1 MKKYL
6 LSSILL
12 SSVGATAFGE
22 VTEVPT
28 TFIHNGETFVMESMK
43 DYDIKSGGSLSRQQ
57 DNTFNDKD
65 LIASSILRSWDPV
78 WEEFTDKS
86 KVEYEYDADARLV
99 KVINYNNVA
108 VDATA
113 DAEWAV
119 YTYITYTYGEGGR
132 LMLKEVTRNSSGTYF
147 VTEHTEYE
155 YDGEGRLVK
164 ESRSSSWSPTGTLAL
179 SSVISNTEFND
190 EGQPVA
196 YTTDSYY
203 NDEVV
208 GTTYGSYTYDEN
220 GNRTVSASYK
230 KNESD
235 ELVKTSETVFSFNDD
250 NQVVAEIYYKN
261 DTYTGQ
267 WGPYFRWNYMY
278 DETYGYP
285 VQKDYHVYS
294 IDFLSESIYNTYK
307 YDWKPVKNVSIDNI
321 ATDARLTVTV
331 CGSAINVTCPEPMT
345 EMTVYDMNGCAL
357 RSRSMPAANS
367 VTLDTAG
374 LPAGCYVVM
383 VRGDFG
389 QMAQKVVF

>member
-1 MKKYL
+1 MKKNL

-12 SSVGATAFGE
+12 SGVAVTAFGE

-43 DYDIKSGGSLSRQQ
+43 DYDVKSGGSLSRQQ

-65 LIASSILRSWDPV
+65 LIASSVLRSWDPV
-78 WEEFTDKS
+78 WEQFTDKS
-86 KVEYEYDADARLV
+86 KVEYEYDAEGRLA

-119 YTYITYTYGEGGR
+119 NTYIEYTYGDDGR
-132 LMLKEVTRNSSGTYF
+132 LKLKETTRNSSGTYF
-147 VTEHTEYE
+147 VTEHVEYE
-155 YDGEGRLVK
+155 YDGEGRMVK
-164 ESRSSSWSPTGTLAL
+164 ESRSSCWSPTGTLAL
-179 SSVISNTEFND
+179 SSVVSNTEFNAG
-190 EGQPVA
+190 GQPVA

-203 NDEVV
+203 NGEVV

-220 GNRTVSASYK
+220 GNRTVSASYN

-235 ELVKTSETVFSFNDD
+235 ELVKINETVFAFNDD
-250 NQVVAEIYYKN
+250 NQVVAETYYKN

-267 WGPYFRWNYMY
+267 WGPYFRWNYLY

-294 IDFLSESIYNTYK
+294 IDFLSESIYNTYE
-307 YDWKPVKNVSIDNI
+307 YAWKPVKNVSVGSLAMD
-321 ATDARLTVTV
+321 TRLAVTV
-331 CGSAINVTCPEPMT
+331 CGETIHVSCPGLMT
-345 EMTVYDMNGCAL
+345 EIAVYDMNGCAL
-357 RSRSMPAANS
+357 RSQSMPAAAS
-367 VTLDTAG
+367 ASMDAAG
-374 LPAGCYVVM
+374 LPAGCYVVCA
-383 VRGDFG
+383 RGDFG
-389 QMAQKVVF
+389 QMAQKVVL